1 MERQNSL
8 LGILAGIGTGA
19 AAMYFLD
26 PDRGAR
32 RRAIA
37 TDKLASSVKGI
48 PRAVRVTR
56 QDIANRAYGTWAET
70 QHLFTKNDASDDVV
84 EARVRSKMG
93 RIVFHPHAI
102 KVTVNDGNVVLSGPI
117 FADEVNT
124 LLKCAGSVAGVR
136 SVE

>member
-1 MERQNSL
+1 MHGRLPACLSSRNSGKLVNRTGGSFMERQNSL

-19 AAMYFLD
+19 GAMYFLD

-56 QDIANRAYGTWAET
+56 QDIANRAHGTWAET
-70 QHLFTKNDASDDVV
+70 QHLFAKNDASDDV
-84 EARVRSKMG
+84 
-93 RIVFHPHAI
+93 
-102 KVTVNDGNVVLSGPI
+102 
-117 FADEVNT
+117 
-124 LLKCAGSVAGVR
+124 
-136 SVE
+136 